1 MIVDEISACDRLRAG
16 LAEKF
21 SAYLSSSGVED
32 AVEGFVQTE
41 SDPEGRKKKIL
52 GMFRAVAS
60 LA

>member
-1 MIVDEISACDRLRAG
+1 MIVDEIAACDRLRAG

-21 SAYLSSSGVED
+21 SAYLSSSGIED

-41 SDPEGRKKKIL
+41 SDPDVRKKKIL
-52 GMFRAVAS
+52 GMFRMVAN